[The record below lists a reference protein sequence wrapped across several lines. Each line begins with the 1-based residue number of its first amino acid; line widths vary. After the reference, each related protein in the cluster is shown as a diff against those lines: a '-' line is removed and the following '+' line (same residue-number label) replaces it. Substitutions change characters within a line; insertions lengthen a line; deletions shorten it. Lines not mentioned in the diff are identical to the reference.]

1 MMACLL
7 TMALPDLL
15 LQVKGLFD
23 KLGVP
28 YKAVDMDTIGE
39 LEAADTASPVT
50 YRRSAAALSA
60 AGDVS
65 L

>member
-1 MMACLL
+1 MTLTPAFGPRCCGMLACLL

-28 YKAVDMDTIGE
+28 YKAVDVDTIGE
-39 LEAADTASPVT
+39 LEAADTALPVT
-50 YRRSAAALSA
+50 
-60 AGDVS
+60 
-65 L
+65 